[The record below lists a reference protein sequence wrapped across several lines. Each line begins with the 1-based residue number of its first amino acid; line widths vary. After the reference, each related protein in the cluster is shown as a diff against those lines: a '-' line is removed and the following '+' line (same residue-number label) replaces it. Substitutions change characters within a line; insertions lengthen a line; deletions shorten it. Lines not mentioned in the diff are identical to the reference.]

1 MSYASLMVDVGA
13 ERSYPIEI
21 FVGNLDQIGDDFGV
35 IPSAR
40 NALIVTNTV
49 VEGYYL
55 SALKKGIG
63 KNFQRIFHISLDD
76 GEAAKNW
83 NSLNKIYDVLLQNE
97 CDRNTVIFAFFTQQ
111 MQGGIR
117 RAVGAIGNVVCLR
130 ASKLELGV
138 EKSHLQDTVKLQF
151 FNQIIGQRREVIEIQ
166 EVFHARGRDQQRRI
180 ALFGR
185 DRVQRQELAPQIAQQ
200 RLWLRRRADHVMH
213 LPFDVHAFGKRA

>member
-1 MSYASLMVDVGA
+1 MHRAPGPHIQVRPPLRPQAFQHFNVSL
-13 ERSYPIEI
+13 
-21 FVGNLDQIGDDFGV
+21 
-35 IPSAR
+35 
-40 NALIVTNTV
+40 
-49 VEGYYL
+49 
-55 SALKKGIG
+55 
-63 KNFQRIFHISLDD
+63 KNGISL
-76 GEAAKNW
+76 GENRY
-83 NSLNKIYDVLLQNE
+83 S
-97 CDRNTVIFAFFTQQ
+97 TVDAFFTQQ

-166 EVFHARGRDQQRRI
+166 EVFHARRRDQQRRI

-200 RLWLRRRADHVMH
+200 RLRICRRADHVMH